1 MDAMSVHLVVDSCT
15 PSHLRC
21 GHQLQGLDV
30 GLFGVD
36 CLLRW
41 FGTLSHGCAVAQR
54 LLEPVV
60 YCNQHHIC
68 CRRSLTCQTSRGFV
82 TLPTAQALQRTAGAV
97 LPLDRVVAA
106 EQPQP
111 PPAVTTSQG
120 EQPQVTPAPATT
132 ALVLRSQRV

>member
-1 MDAMSVHLVVDSCT
+1 M
-15 PSHLRC
+15 
-21 GHQLQGLDV
+21 
-30 GLFGVD
+30 
-36 CLLRW
+36 
-41 FGTLSHGCAVAQR
+41 
-54 LLEPVV
+54 
-60 YCNQHHIC
+60 
-68 CRRSLTCQTSRGFV
+68 
-82 TLPTAQALQRTAGAV
+82 QALQRTAGAV